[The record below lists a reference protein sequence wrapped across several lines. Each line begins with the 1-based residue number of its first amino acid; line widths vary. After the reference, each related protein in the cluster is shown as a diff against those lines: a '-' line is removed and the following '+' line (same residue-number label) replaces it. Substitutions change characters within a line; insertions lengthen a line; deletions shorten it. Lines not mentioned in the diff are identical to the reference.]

1 MTNIPLA
8 ARVGRIKP
16 SPTIAVSTRAQ
27 ELRAAG
33 RDIVNLGSGEPDFDT
48 PQHIKDAAARAMQ
61 NGQTKYTAVG
71 GTPELKAAVAEKLR
85 RENNL
90 DYAPAQIVVSTGA
103 KHSLMNLMLAV
114 LNEGDEVV
122 IPAPYW
128 VSYPDMAL
136 LADARPVFVS
146 AAAEDGYKV
155 SPPQLAAALSNKSRL
170 LILNSPSNP
179 SGALYSPDELAALAE
194 IVSAHP
200 NLFVASDDIYEHIR
214 YDGRPFANILNARP
228 DLANRVVVINGVS
241 KAFAMTG
248 WRIGYAAAPEYIA
261 KAMTKIQSQCTSNP
275 CSIAQAAAEAAL
287 TGGTECI
294 APMLEAFDRRR
305 KIARAG
311 LNAVRGIV
319 CGEIC
324 GAFYAF
330 ANAREA
336 ISELHSAGKISAPD
350 DVAFCA
356 YLLETAEVAAVPGTA
371 FGCEGHFRISFAT
384 SDDNLQNAI
393 RRIQN
398 ALS

>member
-33 RDIVNLGSGEPDFDT
+33 RDIINLGSGEPDFDT

-287 TGGTECI
+287 TGGAECI